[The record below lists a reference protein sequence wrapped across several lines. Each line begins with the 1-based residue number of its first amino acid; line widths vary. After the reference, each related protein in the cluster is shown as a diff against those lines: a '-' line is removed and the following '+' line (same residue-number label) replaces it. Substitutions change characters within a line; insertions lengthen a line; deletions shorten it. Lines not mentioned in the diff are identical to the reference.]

1 VAFERRQFDDVN
13 RAEAEAIG
21 VPGQRR
27 FRMIFGDQF
36 ETAVLWLEKQ
46 QLQAL
51 GLAFEQIIAQLRA
64 AGVDAAKATAAQPG
78 PIGPVPPNA
87 WELQVGRLMV
97 GFDED
102 RNLVS
107 IFIHGVESEEDDPP
121 TFVCRL
127 NLAQIGTLSIQ
138 IGEVVAAGRPL
149 CPRCHQPMD
158 PGGHVCPHDN
168 GHFPHLIRPV
178 D

>member
-1 VAFERRQFDDVN
+1 MAFERRQFEEVT

-27 FRMIFGDQF
+27 FRMIFADQY

-51 GLAFEQIIAQLRA
+51 GLAFEQIIGQLRS
-64 AGVDAAKATAAQPG
+64 AGVAEARAAAPRPG
-78 PIGPVPPNA
+78 PVGPVPPDA
-87 WELQVGRLMV
+87 WEIQVGRLMV

-107 IFIHGVESEEDDPP
+107 LFIHDIEADEDDPP
-121 TFVCRL
+121 SFVCRM
-127 NLAQIGTLSIQ
+127 NLAQIGTMAIQ

-149 CPRCHQPMD
+149 CPRCHQPID

-168 GHFPHLIRPV
+168 GHFPHLIRPI